1 MLDSSILNSVLIG
14 ILAVSE
20 RPTKNFVTTFVHSG
34 HFANS
39 LLVNSWFCVVST
51 SAPATKSIFS
61 FENFFTTKLY

>member
-34 HFANS
+34 HFAN
-39 LLVNSWFCVVST
+39 
-51 SAPATKSIFS
+51 
-61 FENFFTTKLY
+61 YY